1 MGCQSFLSV
10 NLLVIFPWFS
20 TRSGLQW
27 EYYLKTMT
35 YFAVKCQKVLA
46 ICAKAVYN
54 EKANL

>member
-20 TRSGLQW
+20 TCPGLQW